1 MLELLERAH
10 KLVGGV
16 AGQIAIAL
24 ARRKLQ
30 GGDGQ
35 LLMWAKALREA
46 ADLLERKWV
55 ASVQQ
60 F

>member
-46 ADLLERKWV
+46 ADLLERK
-55 ASVQQ
+55 
-60 F
+60 